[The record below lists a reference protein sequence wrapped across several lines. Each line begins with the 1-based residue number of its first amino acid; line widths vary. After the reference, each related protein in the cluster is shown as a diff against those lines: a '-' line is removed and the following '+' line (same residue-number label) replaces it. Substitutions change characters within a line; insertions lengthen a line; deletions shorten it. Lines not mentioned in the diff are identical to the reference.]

1 MKIYHNSR
9 CRKSR
14 EGVQYLTDKGVE
26 FEIIEYL
33 KDNLSKETIQ
43 ILLNKLNITALEL
56 IRKNEK
62 IWKENFKDKNLSEK
76 IFYQDAYAKR
86 CKARVIQ
93 ADKFGI
99 QLDQTIFYP
108 TGGGQPGDTGVL
120 CAASGKVEISDT
132 VIEKIAGNYLRQLGM
147 NEHICILV
155 ENHVTAKR
163 YLVSKLKR
171 YNYGFWKFAFSSLF
185 CW

>member
-76 IFYQDAYAKR
+76 ELIE
-86 CKARVIQ
+86 
-93 ADKFGI
+93 
-99 QLDQTIFYP
+99 
-108 TGGGQPGDTGVL
+108 VL
-120 CAASGKVEISDT
+120 HEEPKL
-132 VIEKIAGNYLRQLGM
+132 IERPI
-147 NEHICILV
+147 V
-155 ENHVTAKR
+155 ENENLAVIGRPKENID
-163 YLVSKLKR
+163 LL
-171 YNYGFWKFAFSSLF
+171 FSN
-185 CW
+185 

>member
-1 MKIYHNSR
+1 MKIYHNPR

-76 IFYQDAYAKR
+76 ELIEVLYKEPKLIERPIIEAEF
-86 CKARVIQ
+86 KAVIGRPKENI
-93 ADKFGI
+93 DK
-99 QLDQTIFYP
+99 L
-108 TGGGQPGDTGVL
+108 
-120 CAASGKVEISDT
+120 
-132 VIEKIAGNYLRQLGM
+132 N
-147 NEHICILV
+147 N
-155 ENHVTAKR
+155 
-163 YLVSKLKR
+163 
-171 YNYGFWKFAFSSLF
+171 
-185 CW
+185 

>member
-1 MKIYHNSR
+1 MKIYHNPR

-14 EGVQYLTDKGVE
+14 EGVQYLTDKGVK

-76 IFYQDAYAKR
+76 ELIEVLHKEPILIERPFIEAEF
-86 CKARVIQ
+86 KAVIGRPKENI
-93 ADKFGI
+93 DK
-99 QLDQTIFYP
+99 L
-108 TGGGQPGDTGVL
+108 
-120 CAASGKVEISDT
+120 
-132 VIEKIAGNYLRQLGM
+132 N
-147 NEHICILV
+147 N
-155 ENHVTAKR
+155 
-163 YLVSKLKR
+163 
-171 YNYGFWKFAFSSLF
+171 
-185 CW
+185 